1 MAGVEVPLLN
11 IIPATPDLGE
21 EFTEEPVRTTKI
33 LEEAADLGED
43 VDVISA
49 PISSPSPPA
58 QLVSLP
64 SMQAIDLFLEG
75 TFDPLPSDSHSTP
88 HEVEAPLPPAESPPS
103 PPFQSYPSLPS
114 LSSHASMP
122 SYGSEDSM
130 PTSSSVSSLMS
141 FPDVEEALGSMLASL
156 SDPSF
161 PVDSPNVVPTP
172 KVAPS
177 NPGLGLGLDLPEP
190 ASITPPLSVS
200 PRRRPPPLDLSMSGA
215 RFAGAPTQKT
225 APPCINHRVAFYK
238 TARAHPNSPTS
249 GVFFRTP
256 PGSLTSF
263 ATYTI
268 SPSSSQTMSTETGSS
283 HSLSSDEQVYVYRDS
298 ISRDSISIGSEAS
311 DDDLHTASI
320 ISLTPIKATAGIGVA
335 LAELQEEVLGDGVGL
350 AL

>member
-1 MAGVEVPLLN
+1 
-11 IIPATPDLGE
+11 
-21 EFTEEPVRTTKI
+21 
-33 LEEAADLGED
+33 
-43 VDVISA
+43 
-49 PISSPSPPA
+49 
-58 QLVSLP
+58 
-64 SMQAIDLFLEG
+64 
-75 TFDPLPSDSHSTP
+75 
-88 HEVEAPLPPAESPPS
+88 
-103 PPFQSYPSLPS
+103 
-114 LSSHASMP
+114 
-122 SYGSEDSM
+122 
-130 PTSSSVSSLMS
+130 MS

-161 PVDSPNVVPTP
+161 PVDTPNVESTP

-200 PRRRPPPLDLSMSGA
+200 PRRRPPPLDLSLSGA

-268 SPSSSQTMSTETGSS
+268 SPSSSQTTSTGTGSS
-283 HSLSSDEQVYVYRDS
+283 HSLSSDAQGYVYRDS

-335 LAELQEEVLGDGVGL
+335 LAELREEVGVGM